1 MKKSETKGG
10 ALVKLKAPL
19 STWKA
24 ITIRDWQ
31 HSPYLHISDVS
42 KCWSKGGSFDIK
54 KSKSVTL
61 NREDVTKF
69 IAMIGQIQSGMD
81 KIVENISDSDT
92 SDTEPVSKKRPAKKQ
107 ARQSKKRRLGGESDE
122 SSESDEKPRKSIL
135 KKQKRVH
142 PYVRKPS
149 RESMGNEKAKK

>member
-1 MKKSETKGG
+1 MSRRRMHVMDSKSVFEEIRDERG
-10 ALVKLKAPL
+10 ALIKLKPPL
-19 STWKA
+19 STWKS

-61 NREDVTKF
+61 NKEDVSKF

-81 KIVENISDSDT
+81 KIVENVSDSDS
-92 SDTEPVSKKRPAKKQ
+92 SDTEPVSKKRPVKKQ
-107 ARQSKKRRLGGESDE
+107 ARQSKKIRLE
-122 SSESDEKPRKSIL
+122 
-135 KKQKRVH
+135 
-142 PYVRKPS
+142 
-149 RESMGNEKAKK
+149 

>member
-1 MKKSETKGG
+1 MGGG

-31 HSPYLHISDVS
+31 HSPYIHIS
-42 KCWSKGGSFDIK
+42 KCWSKEGNFDIK
-54 KSKSVTL
+54 KLKYVTL

-107 ARQSKKRRLGGESDE
+107 ARQSKKRRLEGESDE

-142 PYVRKPS
+142 PYS
-149 RESMGNEKAKK
+149 RQKAVQ